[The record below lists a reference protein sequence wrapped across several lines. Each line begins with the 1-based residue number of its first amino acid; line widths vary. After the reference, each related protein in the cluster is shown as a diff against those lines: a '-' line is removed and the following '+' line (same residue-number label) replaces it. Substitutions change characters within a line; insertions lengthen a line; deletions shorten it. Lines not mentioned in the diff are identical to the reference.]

1 MTTKYEAIVTMHIRY
16 DIAGSDIYSAN
27 DFLSRA
33 CEVMRQSIY
42 GTRADDTV
50 NASSD
55 LIARIANGEHP
66 GGGSVGRVTWAQ
78 VNDSGMAL
86 ASESRHAPNVV
97 LAGYIAS
104 VDNIVRSINGDFRS
118 ISQRS
123 NPEMFA
129 RARHLCVDALPQ
141 ETHTVLPTV
150 PASTARVIARRA
162 LREMRVA
169 PHEELRRQCQ
179 NSMVEILDGLYEDGL
194 PLNHEFTTSEAEP
207 F

>member
-16 DIAGSDIYSAN
+16 DIAGSDVYSAN
-27 DFLSRA
+27 DFLSRV
-33 CEVMRQSIY
+33 CDSMRSSIY
-42 GTRADDTV
+42 GVTANPIVSAGSDV
-50 NASSD
+50 IAAISSG
-55 LIARIANGEHP
+55 AQS
-66 GGGSVGRVTWAQ
+66 GSPSTGRVTWAQ
-78 VNDSGMAL
+78 VNDSGMSL

-118 ISQRS
+118 ISQS
-123 NPEMFA
+123 NNPEMFA
-129 RARHLCVDALPQ
+129 RSRHLCVDALPQ

-162 LREMRVA
+162 LREMRVV

-194 PLNHEFTTSEAEP
+194 PLNHEFTNNEVEP